1 MQIEAYSDQAL
12 SLPRNGLAA
21 AGAAKPGACMLSAAL
36 WCRTPPRFVYFWQL
50 SEAVIRQAAD

>member
-36 WCRTPPRFVYFWQL
+36 WCRTPPRFVYFWQP
-50 SEAVIRQAAD
+50 SEAVIR